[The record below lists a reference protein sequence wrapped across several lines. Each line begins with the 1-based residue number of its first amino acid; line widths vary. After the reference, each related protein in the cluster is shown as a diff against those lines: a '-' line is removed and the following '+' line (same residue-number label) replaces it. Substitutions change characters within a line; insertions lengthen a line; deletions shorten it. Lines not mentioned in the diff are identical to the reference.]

1 MLKMN
6 CATKSCIHESHTQL
20 GSAMAIW
27 IFLTVLNYNLTEQG

>member
-6 CATKSCIHESHTQL
+6 CATKSCIHESHIL